1 MSSAA
6 LPPPSPALS
15 ATSLSSWVAAV
26 VRAMA
31 ARGLDTQALMLQA
44 GLDPAL
50 LDDPL
55 ARYSSRKTLAF
66 WTLALKA
73 SGDPLLGLHTAR
85 YIAPSTFH
93 ALGYALLASSN
104 LAELFERASRYFRV
118 VTEAGD
124 LSFKREAGHGSLTW
138 RGDPALVSGQA
149 IEVAWCV
156 LDCFMLTT
164 LRACGMLLGPRFG
177 VLELRLQRP
186 APPEQRAEYERIL
199 RHPPIYG
206 CEDNAILVADEVLR
220 MPLPHANAILAQ
232 VNEEA
237 AGRYLADIG
246 REDVLMRL
254 KRLLQERLPSGDPS
268 QEELA
273 ACLSMTTRSL
283 QRRLAEVGTSYR
295 ALINQTRHE
304 LALEYL
310 AQTRYGVSDIAYLL
324 GFAEVSA
331 FTRAFKRWTGQTPS
345 AWREARH

>member
-1 MSSAA
+1 
-6 LPPPSPALS
+6 
-15 ATSLSSWVAAV
+15 
-26 VRAMA
+26 MA
-31 ARGLDTQALMLQA
+31 AKGLDTQALMLQA

-55 ARYSSRKTLAF
+55 ARYSSRKALTF
-66 WTLALKA
+66 WTLALEA

-104 LAELFERASRYFRV
+104 LAELFERAARYGRV

-124 LSFKREAGHGSLTW
+124 LTFKREVGHGSLTW
-138 RGDPALVSGQA
+138 RGDPALMNEA
-149 IEVAWCV
+149 REVAWCV

-164 LRACGMLLGPRFG
+164 LRACGMLLGPRFA

-186 APPEQRAEYERIL
+186 APPAQREEYERIL
-199 RHPPIYG
+199 RQTPIYG
-206 CEDNAILVADEVLR
+206 CEDNAILVSDEVLS

-273 ACLSMTTRSL
+273 ASLAMTPRSL
-283 QRRLAEVGTSYR
+283 QRRLAEVGTTYR
-295 ALINQTRHE
+295 DMINQTRHE

-345 AWREARH
+345 SWRQSLGA